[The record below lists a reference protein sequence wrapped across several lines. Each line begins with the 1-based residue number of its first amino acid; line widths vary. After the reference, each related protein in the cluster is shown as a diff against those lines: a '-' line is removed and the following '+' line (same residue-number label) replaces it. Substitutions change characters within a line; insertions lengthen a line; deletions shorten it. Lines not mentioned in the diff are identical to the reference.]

1 MTGRFLGGTLVC
13 GIILALCPGNRSA
26 LASLLAGGLATA
38 LALLLGPRSIVERA
52 GAVFIAGL
60 IAWFA
65 GPRAAVRESALEH
78 ALGWAAASIALAI
91 WLHPRRE
98 DA

>member
-1 MTGRFLGGTLVC
+1 MTGRFLAGTLIAGGV
-13 GIILALCPGNRSA
+13 LALCPGERGA

-65 GPRAAVRESALEH
+65 GPRAAARESPLEH
-78 ALGWAAASIALAI
+78 ALGWAAASLALAV